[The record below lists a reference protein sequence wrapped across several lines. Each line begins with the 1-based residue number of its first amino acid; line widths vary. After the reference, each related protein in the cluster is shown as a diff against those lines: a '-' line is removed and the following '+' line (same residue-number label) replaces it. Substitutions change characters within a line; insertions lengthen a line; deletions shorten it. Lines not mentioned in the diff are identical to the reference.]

1 MLKQLSPQ
9 DASFVYLETPATPM
23 HIGSLALYDASD
35 SPFGELTEKKIMN
48 FFNQRLRAW
57 TNARQRLVRVPLEAD
72 YPYWIEDRDFD
83 IEYHIRRIG
92 LPNPASEQELQTL
105 AERIFARP
113 LDLARPP
120 WEIYVI
126 EGLDKIPGL
135 APKSFALLT
144 KTHHAAV
151 DGASGFHLVQ
161 LLHDLQAEMS
171 TTTHQGQANNPQPNS
186 ADPVPSD
193 LELLVRTGINNL
205 RQPLRFAKVL
215 AESTGMLQ
223 GAVATLK
230 NIERPPMQMVP
241 KTRFNGRVSSHRVM
255 RWINYPLS
263 DIAALRGAVEGASI
277 NDVILTLCAGGLRK
291 YLTAKNELNKRSLV
305 SMAPINIR
313 NEGDKGALGNQVSAM
328 FVPIGTDIA
337 DPIERLA
344 SVRKNTRSSKLLG
357 SAVAAPLLTDYS
369 RFVPAFTQAM
379 AARLMS
385 SMAADGQ
392 PAFNLTITNVPGPQV
407 PLYSMGSQMVKTL
420 GIGPLSQG
428 MGLIMPITSYCGE
441 ITIGFT
447 SCRDMIPDPDFFA
460 SCIRDSFVE
469 FQAASLSVTKRAT
482 KAAKKAHADPAT
494 NAPENSKTKAKSKTK
509 AGKTQK
515 MGKTDK
521 AAKAAQ
527 KKPSLEATRNTS
539 N

>member
-9 DASFVYLETPATPM
+9 DASFIYLETPATPM
-23 HIGSLALYDASD
+23 HIGSLALYDTSE
-35 SPFGELTEKKIMN
+35 SPFGELTEKKIMD
-48 FFNQRLRAW
+48 FFSQRLRAW
-57 TNARQRLVRVPLEAD
+57 PNARQRLVRVPMEAD

-92 LPNPASEQELQTL
+92 LPNPASVEELQTL

-135 APKSFALLT
+135 APNSFALLT

-161 LLHDLQAEMS
+161 LLHDLQA
-171 TTTHQGQANNPQPNS
+171 QAADAPSSAEAATQQPSS
-186 ADPVPSD
+186 ADPVPTD
-193 LELLVRTGINNL
+193 LELLFRTGLNNL

-215 AESTGMLQ
+215 AESTGMISS
-223 GAVATLK
+223 AVASLK
-230 NIERPPMQMVP
+230 DVERPPMQMVP

-255 RWINYPLS
+255 RWVNYPIS
-263 DIAALRGAVEGASI
+263 EIGALRESVPGASI
-277 NDVILTLCAGGLRK
+277 NDVILTLCAGGLRN
-291 YLTAKNELNKRSLV
+291 YLLAKNELNKRSLV

-313 NEGDKGALGNQVSAM
+313 KTDDKGALGNQVSAM
-328 FVPIGTDIA
+328 FIPIGTHIA

-344 SVRKNTRSSKLLG
+344 SVRSVTRSSKLLS
-357 SAVAAPLLTDYS
+357 SAVAAPMLTDYS
-369 RFVPAFTQAM
+369 QFVPAFTQAL
-379 AARLMS
+379 AARMMS

-392 PAFNLTITNVPGPQV
+392 PAFNLTITNVPGPQI

-447 SCRDMIPDPDFFA
+447 SCRNMIPDPDFFA
-460 SCIRDSFVE
+460 ECIKNSFEAFKKASTAHLATRDS
-469 FQAASLSVTKRAT
+469 AAPESSTPETAT
-482 KAAKKAHADPAT
+482 GKKAAPKKA
-494 NAPENSKTKAKSKTK
+494 KAKTASKK
-509 AGKTQK
+509 PARKKPVSKKT
-515 MGKTDK
+515 
-521 AAKAAQ
+521 AQ
-527 KKPSLEATRNTS
+527 KNTDAPPTPIE
-539 N
+539 

>member
-9 DASFVYLETPATPM
+9 DASFIYLETPATPM
-23 HIGSLALYDASD
+23 HIGSLALYDASQ
-35 SPFGELTEKKIMN
+35 SPFGELTEKKIMT
-48 FFNQRLRAW
+48 FFSQRLRAW
-57 TNARQRLVRVPLEAD
+57 PNARQRLVRVPMEAD

-83 IEYHIRRIG
+83 VEYHIRRIG
-92 LPNPASEQELQTL
+92 LPNPASVEELQTL

-161 LLHDLQAEMS
+161 LLHDLQAQPADAPIPS
-171 TTTHQGQANNPQPNS
+171 DTTHTQPSS
-186 ADPVPSD
+186 ADPVPTD
-193 LELLVRTGINNL
+193 LELLLRTGFNNL

-215 AESTGMLQ
+215 AESTGMISS
-223 GAVATLK
+223 AVASLK
-230 NIERPPMQMVP
+230 DVERPSMQVVP

-255 RWINYPLS
+255 RWINYPIS
-263 DIAALRGAVEGASI
+263 EIGALRESVAGASI
-277 NDVILTLCAGGLRK
+277 NDVILTLCAGGLRN
-291 YLTAKNELNKRSLV
+291 YLYAKNELNKRSLV

-313 NEGDKGALGNQVSAM
+313 KEDDKGALGNQVSAM
-328 FVPIGTDIA
+328 FVPIGTHIA

-344 SVRKNTRSSKLLG
+344 SVRSATRSSKLLS
-357 SAVAAPLLTDYS
+357 SAVAAPMLTDYS
-369 RFVPAFTQAM
+369 QFVPAFTQAL
-379 AARLMS
+379 AARMMS
-385 SMAADGQ
+385 SLAADGQ
-392 PAFNLTITNVPGPQV
+392 PAFNLTITNVPGPQI

-447 SCRDMIPDPDFFA
+447 SCRNMIPDPDFFA
-460 SCIRDSFVE
+460 DCIRESFAE
-469 FQAASLSVTKRAT
+469 FKTANAKHLATTQATADKPAPP
-482 KAAKKAHADPAT
+482 KPGAKKAAPKKPARKK
-494 NAPENSKTKAKSKTK
+494 PVSKTAATK
-509 AGKTQK
+509 
-515 MGKTDK
+515 K
-521 AAKAAQ
+521 AALKKAAR
-527 KKPSLEATRNTS
+527 KDTNTQS
-539 N
+539 RSVE

>member
-9 DASFVYLETPATPM
+9 DASFIYLETPATPM
-23 HIGSLALYDASD
+23 HIGSLALYDAGQ

-48 FFNQRLRAW
+48 FFTQRLRAW
-57 TNARQRLVRVPLEAD
+57 PNARQRLVRVPLEAD
-72 YPYWIEDRDFD
+72 YPYWIDDRDFD

-92 LPNPASEQELQTL
+92 LPNPACEQELYTL

-113 LDLARPP
+113 LDLTRPP

-161 LLHDLQAEMS
+161 LLHDLQADPAPRDS
-171 TTTHQGQANNPQPNS
+171 ATASSPKS

-193 LELLVRTGINNL
+193 LELLLRTGINNL

-215 AESTGMLQ
+215 AESTGLLK

-230 NIERPPMQMVP
+230 NVERPPLQMVP
-241 KTRFNGRVSSHRVM
+241 KTRFNGRVSAQRVM
-255 RWINYPLS
+255 RWIDYPLS
-263 DIAALRGAVEGASI
+263 DIAALRPVVEGASI
-277 NDVILTLCAGGLRK
+277 NDVILTLCAGGLRN
-291 YLTAKNELNKRSLV
+291 YLLAKNELNKRSLV

-313 NEGDKGALGNQVSAM
+313 NESDKGALGNQVSAM
-328 FVPIGTDIA
+328 FIPIGTDIA
-337 DPIERLA
+337 DPIERLR
-344 SVRKNTRSSKLLG
+344 SVVKMTQSSKLLG

-369 RFVPAFTQAM
+369 QFVPAFSQAL

-385 SMAADGQ
+385 SLAADGQ

-447 SCRDMIPDPDFFA
+447 SCRDMIPDPDFFVE
-460 SCIRDSFVE
+460 CIQDSFAAL
-469 FQAASLSVTKRAT
+469 QAA
-482 KAAKKAHADPAT
+482 
-494 NAPENSKTKAKSKTK
+494 NKT
-509 AGKTQK
+509 
-515 MGKTDK
+515 
-521 AAKAAQ
+521 AAKATADTAIKDSV
-527 KKPSLEATRNTS
+527 KKKAKGKAKKKATRKKAAVKEQQS
-539 N
+539 QKQSQASD